1 MSRGA
6 PRRKTAS
13 LNLPA
18 ASARS
23 RDDLV
28 QDCAQALVDA
38 FAEYNAE
45 FRAVTQRARKRFEAR
60 DWHGSQRD
68 AVERIDLYSRY
79 VDDAV
84 ELMARK
90 LGEDVHERALWSS
103 IKRRFAEIIDPLP
116 DNEFPKTFF
125 SSVTR
130 MTFGT
135 TGVDAAVEF
144 FALDLDPLG
153 SVTTNVET
161 QVYVNRGSVELLVEE
176 LLADFR
182 FRAPYRDFDR
192 SVRTVTDELR
202 ASLEGSGE
210 RRTIERLEV
219 IKDVFYQMTRA
230 YLVGRISGR
239 GWTLPFVVALRNQ
252 ESGVLVDAIMLDEST
267 VSVLFSFSRSYFHV
281 DLAHVGEV
289 VKFLKDILPRKPV
302 SELYTVLGRAKQGK
316 TERYRELFR
325 HLQQSDEPFVLA
337 PGEKGLVM
345 VCFTMP
351 SFDVVF
357 KLIRDKFPYQKN
369 ILRQDVL
376 QKYELVFKHDRAGR
390 LVDAQEFKRLKFP
403 KARFAPDLLEEL
415 LTETA
420 TTVHEEGDQLLI
432 DHMYIERR
440 MTPLNLY
447 VRTATREQAEKAVL
461 DYGQAIRDL
470 AVTNIFPGDL
480 LLKNFGVTR
489 HGRVIFYD
497 YDELCLVTDCRFR
510 EVPESRYDEDEM
522 RAETW
527 YYVADNDVFPETF
540 INFLGFDPHLKRI
553 FLGAHGE
560 VLTAEWWRGIQER
573 LREGDVL
580 EVLPYHKHRV
590 RVFSSL

>member
-1 MSRGA
+1 
-6 PRRKTAS
+6 
-13 LNLPA
+13 
-18 ASARS
+18 
-23 RDDLV
+23 V
-28 QDCAQALVDA
+28 
-38 FAEYNAE
+38 
-45 FRAVTQRARKRFEAR
+45 
-60 DWHGSQRD
+60 
-68 AVERIDLYSRY
+68 
-79 VDDAV
+79 
-84 ELMARK
+84 
-90 LGEDVHERALWSS
+90 WSS

-130 MTFGT
+130 ETFDT
-135 TGVDAAVEF
+135 TGVDPAVEF
-144 FALDLDPLG
+144 VALDLDPLG
-153 SVTTNVET
+153 NVTTHVET
-161 QVYVNRGSVELLVEE
+161 KVYVNRGSVELLVEE

-182 FRAPYRDFDR
+182 FRTPYRDFDR
-192 SVRTVTDELR
+192 SVRMVSEELR
-202 ASLEGSGE
+202 ASLEGGGE
-210 RRTIERLEV
+210 RRSIEKLEV
-219 IKDVFYQMTRA
+219 IKEIFYQMTRA
-230 YLVGRISGR
+230 YLVGRITGR

-252 ESGVLVDAIMLDEST
+252 DSGVVVDAIMLEEAT
-267 VSVLFSFSRSYFHV
+267 VSVLFSFTRSYFHV

-289 VKFLKDILPRKPV
+289 VKFLKEILPRKPV

-325 HLQQSDEPFVLA
+325 HLQSSGDQFMLA

-345 VCFTMP
+345 VCFTLP

-376 QKYELVFKHDRAGR
+376 QKYDLVFKHDRAGR
-390 LVDAQEFKRLKFP
+390 LVDAQEFRRLKFP
-403 KARFAPDLLEEL
+403 KARFAPDLLHEL
-415 LTETA
+415 LSETA
-420 TTVHEEGDQLLI
+420 ATVHEEGDQLLI

-447 VRTATREQAEKAVL
+447 VREASREQAEKAVL

-510 EVPESRYDEDEM
+510 EVPESRYEEDEM
-522 RAETW
+522 LAETW
-527 YYVADNDVFPETF
+527 YYVGENDVFPETF
-540 INFLGFDPHLKRI
+540 INFLGFDPHLKQV
-553 FLGAHGE
+553 FLNAHRE
-560 VLTAEWWRGIQER
+560 ILTADWWRGIQER

>member
-1 MSRGA
+1 
-6 PRRKTAS
+6 
-13 LNLPA
+13 LNLRVTKA
-18 ASARS
+18 GS
-23 RDDLV
+23 RDELV
-28 QDCAQALVDA
+28 QDCAQTLVDA
-38 FAEYNAE
+38 FADYNAE
-45 FRAVTQRARKRFEAR
+45 FRAVTQRARRRFEER

-68 AVERIDLYSRY
+68 AVERIDLYRRY
-79 VDDAV
+79 VVSAV
-84 ELMARK
+84 ELMRSK
-90 LGEDVHERALWSS
+90 LGDEVHERAVWSS

-130 MTFGT
+130 ETFDT
-135 TGVDAAVEF
+135 TGVDPAVEF
-144 FALDLDPLG
+144 VALDLDPLG
-153 SVTTNVET
+153 SVTTHVET
-161 QVYVNRGSVELLVEE
+161 KVYVNRGSVELLVEE

-182 FRAPYRDFDR
+182 FRTPYRDFDR
-192 SVRTVTDELR
+192 SVRMVSEELR
-202 ASLEGSGE
+202 ASLEGGGE
-210 RRTIERLEV
+210 RRSIEKLEV
-219 IKDVFYQMTRA
+219 IKEIFYQMTRA
-230 YLVGRISGR
+230 YLVGRITGR

-252 ESGVLVDAIMLDEST
+252 DSGVVVDAIMLEEAT
-267 VSVLFSFSRSYFHV
+267 VSVLFSFTRSYFHV

-325 HLQQSDEPFVLA
+325 HLQGSGDQFMLA

-345 VCFTMP
+345 VCFTLP

-376 QKYELVFKHDRAGR
+376 QKYDLVFKHDRAGR
-390 LVDAQEFKRLKFP
+390 LVDAQEFRRLKFP
-403 KARFAPDLLEEL
+403 KARFAPDLLHEL
-415 LTETA
+415 LSETA
-420 TTVHEEGDQLLI
+420 ATVHEEGDQLLI

-447 VRTATREQAEKAVL
+447 VREASREQAEKAVL

-510 EVPESRYDEDEM
+510 EVPEPRYEEDEM
-522 RAETW
+522 LAETW
-527 YYVADNDVFPETF
+527 YYVAENDVFPETF
-540 INFLGFDPHLKRI
+540 INFLGFDPHLKEV
-553 FLGAHGE
+553 FLGAHQE
-560 VLTAEWWRGIQER
+560 VLTAEWWRGIQQR

-580 EVLPYHKHRV
+580 EVLPYHRHRV